1 MKTIKYFIALF
12 VMLNVFTFTSCT
24 TNDTEEDQLT
34 ITTQDTFATGDDS
47 TPPAGRE

>member
-12 VMLNVFTFTSCT
+12 VLLIAFTFTSCT

-34 ITTQDTFATGDDS
+34 ITTQDTFAGGEDEI
-47 TPPAGRE
+47 PPAGKN